1 MREILLTSSVLILAV
16 LLLRL
21 AFRDRISRRAQYA
34 LWGLVLLR
42 LLVPVSLPGV
52 DFSVLSAAEPVGQAV
67 AERLEQRM
75 VYAMPTEVYDYAD
88 PGQSGATEP
97 SPAAGNFGVTDDSM
111 DLVDRTWHSNLAPD
125 GTVQSE
131 YYSGGVIIEGDQS
144 THYFFMLPISELL
157 TILWLAGVAGMA
169 VWFLVTNL
177 RFWRTLRRTR
187 TPYAVEG
194 CRYPVYLVAEGLP
207 SPCLFGLIRPAI
219 YLTSAAVAS
228 PERLGHVLA
237 HETAHARHGD
247 PLWSLLRCVCLAV
260 YWFDPLV
267 WAAAAVS
274 KTDGELACDESAI
287 RALGEDQRI
296 PYGRT
301 LLSLIPVRKGP
312 GAPLL
317 SATTMTAGK
326 RQLKDRIT
334 RIARGNQTR
343 AAALFL
349 ALALVAGVCAVTFT
363 GAKAEPDPVP
373 LTGDELA
380 YFNEEFFNQD
390 GTYSIRN
397 QFLTSLYERPEDIDL
412 FELFY
417 CGTGLSGSMSDEEL
431 RLVYGDTLPDCAR
444 YKATTADMDGILEEY
459 MGLTVAET
467 SGVGLENFTYLPD
480 YDAYYWA
487 HGDTNYFHSVQVT
500 AGERVGNTIRLYY
513 PDTSARY
520 DSAWLCVTLEAQ
532 DDGSYWFVSNL
543 PSEKPAIP
551 TVYPEGDPV
560 LTIPLTDLTPYEP
573 EAVEVTRHTGDCAER
588 GGGYGV
594 DSEDGGQVSVYIYRS
609 TDGNLYA
616 AEIVDM
622 EVGQGGRVDV
632 WNVDCFFTFPEHNTL
647 SYNDAGGYAVSM
659 DTFSDLFG
667 HDGLVLH
674 YSGELD
680 EHTSVTFHDYYYFD
694 SNRDPVLLARVH
706 GTEPAILDLDGDGTN
721 ELLSDGDGT
730 SGGAQL
736 IFQRDGQLYEANLTD
751 LLQAAW
757 PEMTWWDYSS
767 IDTSRRCLTIV
778 GMVQDPEGGTPYH
791 FTRYLYFD
799 GENILVYQDNT
810 TYTDHVADNINVPEA
825 VLSAAKDA
833 VLSAL
838 DYWRTHTGAW
848 SYVDG
853 QLQQAGI
860 PAEWDDWRITELVLT
875 DTVPAYPELGMRVY
889 GLRYELHTTTPENVM
904 LAGGMY
910 MDEDGWVGGLNTLP
924 PVLVFHTMA
933 NSGPVLLQSSIPNDV
948 GRSSDSPM
956 FAGCMA
962 QVALENGLLTPS
974 EVRPVDLYY
983 LFYNNQTVFLNR
995 IGAFPVEEQNAALDA
1010 MAAYAATGDSEYDG
1024 SLLTDGLQ
1032 NLAWN
1037 SSGLTEEGQMAYQ
1050 RLQSAWTRAQA
1061 EAERQALLA
1070 GQAQGDGT
1078 VYTAGG
1084 LSLWVPAGWADMA
1097 VVTARDSVWSGASV
1111 PGFDVYER
1119 LAHDA
1124 DPYTGRVWDVRALTR
1139 TQFQSAFGDA
1149 EWSEILGASSY
1160 VIGSDDTYIYLL
1172 STPTDVQFLVEDPT
1186 SMAQYELLRDQSQA
1200 VLEDFLSRNGITPNP
1215 DCPDADGCY
1224 VGSASAD
1231 PSPAR
1236 PTEADIQAAIL
1247 NHRVN
1252 ATAHQYNFS
1261 TEAHRVLDAVQDGS
1275 VCTVYL
1281 LVWYSAYERTATGWQ
1296 SGTDGQFPAA
1306 VTFTWQDGGWE
1317 VTDYQEPASYAADLR
1332 TIFPEEL
1339 ADTVVNDD
1347 EAWAALQEE
1356 CRAKAEAYFAEHPVS
1371 AEPLQTGGTPTFTAG
1386 DENFSGQALTAAPDE
1401 MTYDERLAWVQAA
1414 ELDTNATFALISL
1427 GQYTENSGAIAWLG
1441 QWVGTPH
1448 MDQFVLTLR
1457 FADGTDAVLPLPSD
1471 SMMSIALPESM
1482 AFQDGQFLYT
1492 VTFPTTETAGGQL
1505 IHLAGTYHYTVDLA
1519 AKTVSLTVTEP

>member
-67 AERLEQRM
+67 AERLEQR
-75 VYAMPTEVYDYAD
+75 EVYLLPQETVPVTILPTDLPEAVIPSTSYQPED
-88 PGQSGATEP
+88 GWPVVVDSGAGAIVPDAGGETATRYAWAP
-97 SPAAGNFGVTDDSM
+97 TAA
-111 DLVDRTWHSNLAPD
+111 
-125 GTVQSE
+125 
-131 YYSGGVIIEGDQS
+131 
-144 THYFFMLPISELL
+144 ELL

-207 SPCLFGLIRPAI
+207 SPCLFGLLRPAI
-219 YLTSAAVAS
+219 YLTPAAVAS
-228 PERLGHVLA
+228 PDRLRHVLA
-237 HETAHARHGD
+237 HETAHARHLD

-274 KTDGELACDESAI
+274 KTDGELACDEAAI

-334 RIARGNQTR
+334 RIAQGSQTR

-349 ALALVAGVCAVTFT
+349 ALTLVAGVCAVTFT
-363 GAKAEPDPVP
+363 GAKAEEVRA

-380 YFNEEFFNQD
+380 YFNEEFFNND
-390 GTYSIRN
+390 TVDNVVGLNIHN

-412 FELFY
+412 QELFY
-417 CGTGLSGSMSDEEL
+417 CGTGLSGNMSDEEL
-431 RLVYGDTLPDCAR
+431 RQVGSFAPDGTQICPTDKLPV
-444 YKATTADMDGILEEY
+444 ADMNTVLLENT
-459 MGLTVAET
+459 GLTLDET
-467 SGVGLENFTYLPD
+467 KQIGLEFFQYLPE
-480 YDAYYWA
+480 YDAYYHS
-487 HGDTNYFHSVQVT
+487 HGDTNYFYGVNIIS
-500 AGERVGNTIRLYY
+500 GERVGNTIRLYY

-532 DDGSYWFVSNL
+532 DDGSYWFVSNQ
-543 PSEKPAIP
+543 PSEQPAIP

-622 EVGQGGRVDV
+622 EIGQGGRVDV

-853 QLQQAGI
+853 VEQQTGTQ
-860 PAEWDDWRITELVLT
+860 AEWDDWRITELVLT

-889 GLRYELHTTTPENVM
+889 GLGYELHTTTPENVM

-983 LFYNNQTVFLNR
+983 LFYNHQGVFLNL
-995 IGAFPVEEQNAALDA
+995 IGAFSVEEQNAAFDA
-1010 MAAYAATGDSEYDG
+1010 MATYAAGVDEPG
-1024 SLLTDGLQ
+1024 VNLLEESLQRLEESDY
-1032 NLAWN
+1032 
-1037 SSGLTEEGQMAYQ
+1037 GLTEEGEMAES
-1050 RLQSAWTRAQA
+1050 RLRNAWTRAQA
-1061 EAERQALLA
+1061 EAERQVLLA
-1070 GQAQGDGT
+1070 RQAQGDGT

-1149 EWSEILGASSY
+1149 DWSEILGASSY

-1186 SMAQYELLRDQSQA
+1186 SMAQYELLLDQSQA

-1224 VGSASAD
+1224 VGSGASGW
-1231 PSPAR
+1231 P
-1236 PTEADIQAAIL
+1236 EANETAKAAVQAAMDRIL
-1247 NHRVN
+1247 APGAFSLTLTPVLGGSGGGSYILPLDMA
-1252 ATAHQYNFS
+1252 ATISRIPENFLWYPA
-1261 TEAHRVLDAVQDGS
+1261 EAGTPPVGLASLTLTAEDGS
-1275 VCTVYL
+1275 
-1281 LVWYSAYERTATGWQ
+1281 
-1296 SGTDGQFPAA
+1296 
-1306 VTFTWQDGGWE
+1306 
-1317 VTDYQEPASYAADLR
+1317 
-1332 TIFPEEL
+1332 
-1339 ADTVVNDD
+1339 
-1347 EAWAALQEE
+1347 AALQCWEGSSLIRCTRSGMTQWLYAPPVMADAVFNGTVFAALRQPYDDVE
-1356 CRAKAEAYFAEHPVS
+1356 WLAQRGDIVIPDEGQSHLEIAQAWSDAATRPALELTPGSGYACTYVRTVADVSSWTDMPENSYPEQSEGHERFWFSYRRIFVPENAHSQNWQMAGNTVEYDGRYGEAPEGAY
-1371 AEPLQTGGTPTFTAG
+1371 
-1386 DENFSGQALTAAPDE
+1386 ENFQVGVLYLTDE
-1401 MTYDERLAWVQAA
+1401 GWRC
-1414 ELDTNATFALISL
+1414 
-1427 GQYTENSGAIAWLG
+1427 
-1441 QWVGTPH
+1441 
-1448 MDQFVLTLR
+1448 
-1457 FADGTDAVLPLPSD
+1457 DGT
-1471 SMMSIALPESM
+1471 
-1482 AFQDGQFLYT
+1482 
-1492 VTFPTTETAGGQL
+1492 
-1505 IHLAGTYHYTVDLA
+1505 GTG
-1519 AKTVSLTVTEP
+1519 P

>member
-177 RFWRTLRRTR
+177 RFWRKLRRTR

-219 YLTSAAVAS
+219 YLTPAAVAS

-274 KTDGELACDESAI
+274 RTDGELACDEAAI

-363 GAKAEPDPVP
+363 GAKSEEPRA

-397 QFLTSLYERPEDIDL
+397 QFLNSLYEQPEDIDL

-417 CGTGLSGSMSDEEL
+417 CGIPDSETYNDINTPSDEEL
-431 RLVYGDTLPDCAR
+431 RLVYGNTLPDCAR
-444 YKATTADMDGILEEY
+444 YKATTADMDSILEEY

-467 SGVGLENFTYLPD
+467 SGVGLENFTYLSD
-480 YDAYYWA
+480 YDVYYWA
-487 HGDTNYFHSVQVT
+487 HGDTNYWGDVFVS
-500 AGERVGNTIRLYY
+500 AGEREGDTIRLYY
-513 PDTSARY
+513 WDNFACY
-520 DSAWLCVTLEAQ
+520 DCDWLCLTLEAQ
-532 DDGSYWFVSNL
+532 DDGSYWFVSNQ
-543 PSEKPAIP
+543 PSEQPAIP

-622 EVGQGGRVDV
+622 EIGQGGRVDV

-647 SYNDAGGYAVSM
+647 SASDSNGYAVSV
-659 DTFSDLFG
+659 DFFKDLFG
-667 HDGLVLH
+667 HNGLVLH

-721 ELLSDGDGT
+721 ELLSDGDGI

-736 IFQRDGQLYEANLTD
+736 VFQRDGQLYEANLTD

-757 PEMTWWDYSS
+757 PEMAWWDYSS
-767 IDTSRRCLTIV
+767 IDTSRRCLIIV
-778 GMVQDPEGGTPYH
+778 GMVQYADGGTLYH

-810 TYTDHVADNINVPEA
+810 TYTDHVADDIDVPEA

-833 VLSAL
+833 VLSDL
-838 DYWRTHTGAW
+838 EYWRTHTGAMA
-848 SYVDG
+848 YVDG
-853 QLQQAGI
+853 QWQQTGTQ
-860 PAEWDDWRITELVLT
+860 AEWDDWRITELVLT

-974 EVRPVDLYY
+974 EVRPEDLYY
-983 LFYNNQTVFLNR
+983 MFYNGQDVFLNL
-995 IGAFPVEEQNAALDA
+995 IGAFPVDEQNAALDA
-1010 MAAYAATGDSEYDG
+1010 MAEYAVSVANTDDG
-1024 SLLTDGLQ
+1024 GLLADGLQ
-1032 NLAWN
+1032 RLEEYDYD
-1037 SSGLTEEGQMAYQ
+1037 LTEEGEMAEL
-1050 RLQSAWTRAQA
+1050 RLRNAWTRAQA
-1061 EAERQALLA
+1061 EAERQSLLA
-1070 GQAQGDGT
+1070 GQAPGKGT
-1078 VYTAGG
+1078 VYEASG

-1097 VVTARDSVWSGASV
+1097 VVTARDSVWFGASV

-1149 EWSEILGASSY
+1149 DWSEILGASSY
-1160 VIGSDDTYIYLL
+1160 VIGSDDAYIYLL
-1172 STPTDVQFLVEDPT
+1172 STPTDVQFLAEDPASVT
-1186 SMAQYELLRDQSQA
+1186 QYELLRNQSQA

-1296 SGTDGQFPAA
+1296 SGTNGQFPAA
-1306 VTFTWQDGGWE
+1306 VTFIWQNGGWE
-1317 VTDYQEPASYAADLR
+1317 VTDYQEPASYATDLR

-1371 AEPLQTGGTPTFTAG
+1371 ASLLQSSSAPSEEALHAAILHYQSSILPMDSDGCAEAHQVLQET
-1386 DENFSGQALTAAPDE
+1386 SGQDTHTFHLFVYCTSFLEEDGFPVQDWYSLFPASITFRYENGSWQPVGSWGFYGSDTFDRPDLFPDFPTE
-1401 MTYDERLAWVQAA
+1401 TLELYVKDGVQTDLFKELHA
-1414 ELDTNATFALISL
+1414 ELRAECLQSAEAEFA
-1427 GQYTENSGAIAWLG
+1427 
-1441 QWVGTPH
+1441 
-1448 MDQFVLTLR
+1448 
-1457 FADGTDAVLPLPSD
+1457 
-1471 SMMSIALPESM
+1471 
-1482 AFQDGQFLYT
+1482 
-1492 VTFPTTETAGGQL
+1492 
-1505 IHLAGTYHYTVDLA
+1505 
-1519 AKTVSLTVTEP
+1519 

>member
-207 SPCLFGLIRPAI
+207 SPCLFGLLRPAI
-219 YLTSAAVAS
+219 YLTPAAVAS
-228 PERLGHVLA
+228 PDRLRHVLA
-237 HETAHARHGD
+237 HETAHARHLD

-274 KTDGELACDESAI
+274 KTDGELACDEAAI

-334 RIARGNQTR
+334 RIAQGSQTR

-349 ALALVAGVCAVTFT
+349 ALTLVAGVCAVTFT
-363 GAKAEPDPVP
+363 GAKAEEVRA

-380 YFNEEFFNQD
+380 YFNEEFFNND
-390 GTYSIRN
+390 TVDNVVGLNIHN

-532 DDGSYWFVSNL
+532 DDGSYWFVSNQ
-543 PSEKPAIP
+543 PSEQPAIP

-622 EVGQGGRVDV
+622 EIGQGGRVDV

-1084 LSLWVPAGWADMA
+1084 LSLWVPA
-1097 VVTARDSVWSGASV
+1097 V
-1111 PGFDVYER
+1111 
-1119 LAHDA
+1119 
-1124 DPYTGRVWDVRALTR
+1124 
-1139 TQFQSAFGDA
+1139 
-1149 EWSEILGASSY
+1149 
-1160 VIGSDDTYIYLL
+1160 
-1172 STPTDVQFLVEDPT
+1172 
-1186 SMAQYELLRDQSQA
+1186 
-1200 VLEDFLSRNGITPNP
+1200 
-1215 DCPDADGCY
+1215 
-1224 VGSASAD
+1224 
-1231 PSPAR
+1231 
-1236 PTEADIQAAIL
+1236 
-1247 NHRVN
+1247 
-1252 ATAHQYNFS
+1252 
-1261 TEAHRVLDAVQDGS
+1261 
-1275 VCTVYL
+1275 
-1281 LVWYSAYERTATGWQ
+1281 
-1296 SGTDGQFPAA
+1296 
-1306 VTFTWQDGGWE
+1306 
-1317 VTDYQEPASYAADLR
+1317 
-1332 TIFPEEL
+1332 
-1339 ADTVVNDD
+1339 
-1347 EAWAALQEE
+1347 
-1356 CRAKAEAYFAEHPVS
+1356 
-1371 AEPLQTGGTPTFTAG
+1371 
-1386 DENFSGQALTAAPDE
+1386 
-1401 MTYDERLAWVQAA
+1401 
-1414 ELDTNATFALISL
+1414 
-1427 GQYTENSGAIAWLG
+1427 
-1441 QWVGTPH
+1441 
-1448 MDQFVLTLR
+1448 
-1457 FADGTDAVLPLPSD
+1457 
-1471 SMMSIALPESM
+1471 
-1482 AFQDGQFLYT
+1482 
-1492 VTFPTTETAGGQL
+1492 
-1505 IHLAGTYHYTVDLA
+1505 
-1519 AKTVSLTVTEP
+1519 

>member
-67 AERLEQRM
+67 AERLEQR
-75 VYAMPTEVYDYAD
+75 EVYLLPQETVPVTILPTDLPEAVIPSTSYQPED
-88 PGQSGATEP
+88 GWPVVVDSGAGAIVPDAGGETATRYAWAP
-97 SPAAGNFGVTDDSM
+97 TAA
-111 DLVDRTWHSNLAPD
+111 
-125 GTVQSE
+125 
-131 YYSGGVIIEGDQS
+131 
-144 THYFFMLPISELL
+144 ELL

-169 VWFLVTNL
+169 VWFLATNL

-187 TPYAVEG
+187 TPYAAEG

-219 YLTSAAVAS
+219 YLTPAAVAS

-274 KTDGELACDESAI
+274 KTDGELACDEAAI

-363 GAKAEPDPVP
+363 GAKAEERRP

-397 QFLTSLYERPEDIDL
+397 QFLNSLYEQPEDIDL

-417 CGTGLSGSMSDEEL
+417 CGTGIDEPMTDAELHQVGSFDTEGGLICPVDKMSVEAIDQVL
-431 RLVYGDTLPDCAR
+431 
-444 YKATTADMDGILEEY
+444 LENT
-459 MGLTVAET
+459 GLTLDET
-467 SGVGLENFTYLPD
+467 EGIGLEYFQYLPE
-480 YDAYYWA
+480 YDAYYHS
-487 HGDTNYFHSVQVT
+487 HGDTNYFINVQIA
-500 AGERVGNTIRLYY
+500 AGEREGDTIRLYY
-513 PDTSARY
+513 DRART
-520 DSAWLCVTLEAQ
+520 DSGWACVTLEAQ
-532 DDGSYWFVSNL
+532 DDGSYWFVSNQ
-543 PSEKPAIP
+543 PSERPAIP

-573 EAVEVTRHTGDCAER
+573 QAVEVTRHQDDCAER
-588 GGGYGV
+588 GTGYIMHT
-594 DSEDGGQVSVYIYRS
+594 EDGDELSVRTYLS

-616 AEIVDM
+616 AVIYDEAAGNGRMAVWD
-622 EVGQGGRVDV
+622 VG
-632 WNVDCFFTFPEHNTL
+632 CFFTFPEHNTL
-647 SYNDAGGYAVSM
+647 SYSDAGGYAVSM
-659 DTFSDLFG
+659 DAFSDLFG

-680 EHTSVTFHDYYYFD
+680 ERTSVTFHDYYYFD
-694 SNRDPVLLARVH
+694 SNRNPVLLARVH

-721 ELLSDGDGT
+721 ELLSDGDGI

-736 IFQRDGQLYEANLTD
+736 VFQRDGQLYEANLTD

-757 PEMTWWDYSS
+757 PEMAWWDYSS
-767 IDTSRRCLTIV
+767 IDTSRRCLIIV
-778 GMVQDPEGGTPYH
+778 GMVQDPDGGTLYH

-810 TYTDHVADNINVPEA
+810 TYTDHVADNIDVPEA

-838 DYWRTHTGAW
+838 DYWRSHTGAW

-948 GRSSDSPM
+948 GRSSDNPM
-956 FAGCMA
+956 FAGLMA

-1139 TQFQSAFGDA
+1139 AQFQSAFGDA
-1149 EWSEILGASSY
+1149 DWSEILGASSY

-1224 VGSASAD
+1224 VGSASAE
-1231 PSPAR
+1231 SSAAR

-1247 NHRVN
+1247 NYQSSVLPMESDYC
-1252 ATAHQYNFS
+1252 A
-1261 TEAHRVLDAVQDGS
+1261 EAHRVLQETSGPNTHTFHMYVYCTSFLEENGFPVQDWSSLFPASITFRYENGS
-1275 VCTVYL
+1275 WHPTEY
-1281 LVWYSAYERTATGWQ
+1281 WGFY
-1296 SGTDGQFPAA
+1296 GTDSFDRPDLFPDFPAETMELY
-1306 VTFTWQDGGWE
+1306 VKDG
-1317 VTDYQEPASYAADLR
+1317 VQT
-1332 TIFPEEL
+1332 EL
-1339 ADTVVNDD
+1339 FK
-1347 EAWAALQEE
+1347 EL
-1356 CRAKAEAYFAEHPVS
+1356 Y
-1371 AEPLQTGGTPTFTAG
+1371 
-1386 DENFSGQALTAAPDE
+1386 
-1401 MTYDERLAWVQAA
+1401 A
-1414 ELDTNATFALISL
+1414 ELRAECL
-1427 GQYTENSGAIAWLG
+1427 
-1441 QWVGTPH
+1441 
-1448 MDQFVLTLR
+1448 
-1457 FADGTDAVLPLPSD
+1457 
-1471 SMMSIALPESM
+1471 
-1482 AFQDGQFLYT
+1482 
-1492 VTFPTTETAGGQL
+1492 
-1505 IHLAGTYHYTVDLA
+1505 
-1519 AKTVSLTVTEP
+1519 

>member
-207 SPCLFGLIRPAI
+207 SPCLFGLLRPAI
-219 YLTSAAVAS
+219 YLTPAAAS
-228 PERLGHVLA
+228 PDRLGHVLA

-267 WAAAAVS
+267 WVAAAVS
-274 KTDGELACDESAI
+274 RTDGELACDESAI
-287 RALGEDQRI
+287 RALGEAERI

-363 GAKAEPDPVP
+363 GAKSEEPRA

-380 YFNEEFFNQD
+380 YFNEEFFNND
-390 GTYSIRN
+390 TVDNVVGLNIHN

-532 DDGSYWFVSNL
+532 DDGSYWFVSNQ
-543 PSEKPAIP
+543 PSEQPAIP

-560 LTIPLTDLTPYEP
+560 LTIPLTDREPYEP

-622 EVGQGGRVDV
+622 EIGQGGRVDV

-647 SYNDAGGYAVSM
+647 SASDSNGYAVSV
-659 DTFSDLFG
+659 DFFKDLFG
-667 HDGLVLH
+667 HNGLVLH

-694 SNRDPVLLARVH
+694 SNRNPVLLARVH

-721 ELLSDGDGT
+721 ELLSDGDGI

-736 IFQRDGQLYEANLTD
+736 VFQRDGQLYEANLTD

-825 VLSAAKDA
+825 VLSATKDA

-1097 VVTARDSVWSGASV
+1097 VVTARDSVWSGESV
-1111 PGFDVYER
+1111 PGFVVYER
-1119 LAHDA
+1119 LAHEA
-1124 DPYTGRVWDVRALTR
+1124 DPNTGLVWNVRALTR
-1139 TQFQSAFGDA
+1139 TQFLSTYGNAD
-1149 EWSEILGASSY
+1149 WSEILGASSY
-1160 VIGSDDTYIYLL
+1160 VIGSDDAYIYLL

-1224 VGSASAD
+1224 VGSGASGW
-1231 PSPAR
+1231 P
-1236 PTEADIQAAIL
+1236 EANETAKAAVQAAMDRIL
-1247 NHRVN
+1247 APGAFSLTLTPVLGGSGGGSYILPLDMA
-1252 ATAHQYNFS
+1252 ATISRIPENFLWYPA
-1261 TEAHRVLDAVQDGS
+1261 EAGTPPVGLASLTLTAEDGS
-1275 VCTVYL
+1275 
-1281 LVWYSAYERTATGWQ
+1281 
-1296 SGTDGQFPAA
+1296 
-1306 VTFTWQDGGWE
+1306 
-1317 VTDYQEPASYAADLR
+1317 
-1332 TIFPEEL
+1332 
-1339 ADTVVNDD
+1339 
-1347 EAWAALQEE
+1347 AALQCWEGSSLIRCTRSGMTQWLYAPPVMADAVFNGTVFAALRQPYDDVE
-1356 CRAKAEAYFAEHPVS
+1356 WLAQRGDIVIPDEGQSHLEIAQAWSDAATRPALELTPGSGYACTYVRTVADVSSWTDMPENSYPEQSEGHERFWFSYRRIFVPENAHSQNWQMAGNTVEYDGRYGEAPEGAY
-1371 AEPLQTGGTPTFTAG
+1371 
-1386 DENFSGQALTAAPDE
+1386 ENFQVGVLYLTDE
-1401 MTYDERLAWVQAA
+1401 GWRC
-1414 ELDTNATFALISL
+1414 
-1427 GQYTENSGAIAWLG
+1427 
-1441 QWVGTPH
+1441 
-1448 MDQFVLTLR
+1448 
-1457 FADGTDAVLPLPSD
+1457 DGT
-1471 SMMSIALPESM
+1471 
-1482 AFQDGQFLYT
+1482 
-1492 VTFPTTETAGGQL
+1492 
-1505 IHLAGTYHYTVDLA
+1505 GTG
-1519 AKTVSLTVTEP
+1519 P

>member
-1 MREILLTSSVLILAV
+1 MSEILLTSSVLILAV

-21 AFRDRISRRAQYA
+21 AFRDRISRRVQYA

-67 AERLEQRM
+67 TERLEQR
-75 VYAMPTEVYDYAD
+75 EVYLLPQETVPVTVLPEDVTPATSYRPEDGWPAVD
-88 PGQSGATEP
+88 PGAGAIVPDEGGET
-97 SPAAGNFGVTDDSM
+97 ATRYA
-111 DLVDRTWHSNLAPD
+111 WAP
-125 GTVQSE
+125 TA
-131 YYSGGVIIEGDQS
+131 
-144 THYFFMLPISELL
+144 SELL
-157 TILWLAGVAGMA
+157 TILWLAGIAGMA

-177 RFWRTLRRTR
+177 RFWRKLRRTR

-219 YLTSAAVAS
+219 YLTPAAVAS
-228 PERLGHVLA
+228 PERLEHVLA
-237 HETAHARHGD
+237 HETAHARHWD

-267 WAAAAVS
+267 WIAAAVS

-301 LLSLIPVRKGP
+301 LLSLIPVRKGS

-334 RIARGNQTR
+334 RIAQGNQTR

-349 ALALVAGVCAVTFT
+349 ALALIAGVCAVTFT
-363 GAKAEPDPVP
+363 GAKAEERRP

-380 YFNEEFFNQD
+380 YFNEQFFNT
-390 GTYSIRN
+390 GEFNIRN

-417 CGTGLSGSMSDEEL
+417 CGIPDSETYNGITTSSDEEL

-444 YKATTADMDGILEEY
+444 YKASTADMDGILEEY

-487 HGDTNYFHSVQVT
+487 HGDTNYFLNVQIA
-500 AGERVGNTIRLYY
+500 AGEREGDAVRLYY
-513 PDTSARY
+513 PDSTGRY

-532 DDGSYWFVSNL
+532 DDGSYWFVSNQ
-543 PSEKPAIP
+543 PSEKPVIP
-551 TVYPEGDPV
+551 TVYPEAEPV

-573 EAVEVTRHTGDCAER
+573 ETVEVTRHMGDCAQR
-588 GGGYGV
+588 SIGYRM
-594 DSEDGGQVSVYIYRS
+594 DSEDGGQVSMQVYRS

-616 AEIVDM
+616 AVVYDSAVENGRMTVWD
-622 EVGQGGRVDV
+622 VGV
-632 WNVDCFFTFPEHNTL
+632 FFTFPEQN
-647 SYNDAGGYAVSM
+647 SIEDGENSI
-659 DTFSDLFG
+659 FCSSFRDLFG
-667 HDGLVLH
+667 HNGLVLQ
-674 YSGELD
+674 YSGKLD
-680 EHTSVTFHDYYYFD
+680 EHTSVAFHDYYYFD
-694 SNRDPVLLARVH
+694 TNGDPVLLARVH
-706 GTEPAILDLDGDGTN
+706 GLVPEILDLDGDGTN
-721 ELLSDGDGT
+721 ELLSDGG
-730 SGGAQL
+730 QL
-736 IFQRDGQLYEANLTD
+736 VFQRDGQLYEANLTD
-751 LLQAAW
+751 LLQEAW
-757 PEMTWWDYSS
+757 PEMTWWDNSTV
-767 IDTSRRCLTIV
+767 DTSRRCLTVRGFIQEDGDDV
-778 GMVQDPEGGTPYH
+778 PYG

-799 GENILVYQDNT
+799 GENILVYRDTT
-810 TYTDHVADNINVPEA
+810 TYTDHVADNIDVPEA

-833 VLSAL
+833 VLSDL
-838 DYWRTHTGAW
+838 DYWRSHTGAW

-853 QLQQAGI
+853 VEQQTGTQ
-860 PAEWDDWRITELVLT
+860 AEWDDWRITELVLT

-889 GLRYELHTTTPENVM
+889 GLGYELHTTTPENVM

-910 MDEDGWVGGLNTLP
+910 MEEGGWVGGLNTLP
-924 PVLVFHTMA
+924 PVLVFQA
-933 NSGPVLLQSSIPNDV
+933 QQNGDPVLLQSSIPNDV
-948 GRSSDSPM
+948 GRSSDNPM

-962 QVALENGLLTPS
+962 QVALENGLLTPT

-983 LFYNNQTVFLNR
+983 LFYNNQGVFLNL
-995 IGAFPVEEQNAALDA
+995 IGAFSVEEQSTAFDA
-1010 MAAYAATGDSEYDG
+1010 MATYAAGIASSDNLLVEGLNRLTEYDY
-1024 SLLTDGLQ
+1024 D
-1032 NLAWN
+1032 
-1037 SSGLTEEGQMAYQ
+1037 LTEEGEMAEL
-1050 RLQSAWTRAQA
+1050 RLRNAWTRALA

-1070 GQAQGDGT
+1070 AQAQGEGT
-1078 VYTAGG
+1078 VYTTSG

-1097 VVTARDSVWSGASV
+1097 VVTARNSVWSGGSV

-1119 LAHDA
+1119 LAHEA
-1124 DPYTGRVWDVRALTR
+1124 DPNTGLVWNVRALTR
-1139 TQFQSAFGDA
+1139 AQFQSAFGDA
-1149 EWSEILGASSY
+1149 DWSEILGASSY

-1186 SMAQYELLRDQSQA
+1186 SMAQYALLRDQSQA
-1200 VLEDFLSRNGITPNP
+1200 VLEDFLSRNSITPNP

-1224 VGSASAD
+1224 VGSASRES
-1231 PSPAR
+1231 SPAR
-1236 PTEADIQAAIL
+1236 PTEVDIQAAIL

-1252 ATAHQYNFS
+1252 ATALLTDYA
-1261 TEAHRVLDAVQDGS
+1261 TEAHRVLDVVQDGGT
-1275 VCTVYL
+1275 CTVYL
-1281 LVWYSAYERTATGWQ
+1281 MVWYSAYERTATGWQ

-1306 VTFTWQDGGWE
+1306 VTFTWQNGGWE
-1317 VTDYQEPASYAADLR
+1317 VTDYREPASYAADLR

-1339 ADTVVNDD
+1339 ADMVVNDD
-1347 EAWAALQEE
+1347 GAWAALQDE
-1356 CRAKAEAYFAEHPVS
+1356 CRAKAEAYFAENPAT
-1371 AEPLQTGGTPTFTAG
+1371 AEPLQTGGTSAFSAA
-1386 DENFSGQALTAAPDE
+1386 DVNFSGQALTAAPDE

-1414 ELDTNATFALISL
+1414 ELDTNAAFALISL
-1427 GQYTENSGAIAWLG
+1427 GQYVESGGNLAWLG

-1448 MDQFVLTLR
+1448 MNQFDLTLR
-1457 FADGTDAVLPLPSD
+1457 FADGTDAYLPLPSD
-1471 SMMSIALPESM
+1471 SMMSIAPPESM
-1482 AFQDGQFLYT
+1482 AFQNGQFLYT
-1492 VTFPTTETAGGQL
+1492 VTFPTTETTGGQL

-1519 AKTVSLTVTEP
+1519 AKTVSLTVTEN

>member
-67 AERLEQRM
+67 AERLEQR
-75 VYAMPTEVYDYAD
+75 EVYLLPQETVPVTILPTDLPEAVIPSTSYQPED
-88 PGQSGATEP
+88 GWPVVVDSGAGAIVPDAGGETATRYAWAP
-97 SPAAGNFGVTDDSM
+97 TAA
-111 DLVDRTWHSNLAPD
+111 
-125 GTVQSE
+125 
-131 YYSGGVIIEGDQS
+131 
-144 THYFFMLPISELL
+144 ELL

-177 RFWRTLRRTR
+177 RFWRKLRRTR
-187 TPYAVEG
+187 TPYAAEG

-219 YLTSAAVAS
+219 YLTPAAVAS

-274 KTDGELACDESAI
+274 KTDGELACDEAAI

-334 RIARGNQTR
+334 RIAQGSQTR

-349 ALALVAGVCAVTFT
+349 ALTLVAGVCAVTFT
-363 GAKAEPDPVP
+363 GAKAEEVRA

-380 YFNEEFFNQD
+380 YFNEEFFNND
-390 GTYSIRN
+390 TVDNVVGLNIHN

-412 FELFY
+412 QELFY
-417 CGTGLSGSMSDEEL
+417 CGTGLSGNMSDEEL
-431 RLVYGDTLPDCAR
+431 RQVGSFAPDGTQICPTDKLPV
-444 YKATTADMDGILEEY
+444 ADMNTVLLENT
-459 MGLTVAET
+459 GLTLDET
-467 SGVGLENFTYLPD
+467 KQIGLEFFQYLPE
-480 YDAYYWA
+480 YDAYYHS
-487 HGDTNYFHSVQVT
+487 HGDTNYFYGVNIIS
-500 AGERVGNTIRLYY
+500 GERVGNTIRLYY

-532 DDGSYWFVSNL
+532 DDGSYWFVSNQ
-543 PSEKPAIP
+543 PSEQPAIP

-622 EVGQGGRVDV
+622 EIGQGGRVDV

-983 LFYNNQTVFLNR
+983 MFYNGQDVFLNL
-995 IGAFPVEEQNAALDA
+995 IGAFPVDEQNAALDA
-1010 MAAYAATGDSEYDG
+1010 MAEYAVSVANTDDGGLLADGLQRLEEYDG
-1024 SLLTDGLQ
+1024 LYE
-1032 NLAWN
+1032 
-1037 SSGLTEEGQMAYQ
+1037 LTEDGEAAHQ

-1070 GQAQGDGT
+1070 GQAQGDGM

-1139 TQFQSAFGDA
+1139 AQFRSAFGDA

-1160 VIGSDDTYIYLL
+1160 VIGSDDAYIYLL
-1172 STPTDVQFLVEDPT
+1172 STPTDVQFLVDNPT

-1306 VTFTWQDGGWE
+1306 VTFTWQNGGWE

-1356 CRAKAEAYFAEHPVS
+1356 CRAEAEAYFAEHPASASLLQSSSAPSEEALHAAILHYQSSILPMDSDGCAEAHQVLQETSGQDTHTFHLFVYCTSFLEEGGFPVQDWYSLFPATITFRYENGSWQPAGSWGFYGSDTFDRPDLFPDFPTETLELYVKDGVQTDLFKELHAELRAECLQS
-1371 AEPLQTGGTPTFTAG
+1371 AE
-1386 DENFSGQALTAAPDE
+1386 
-1401 MTYDERLAWVQAA
+1401 A
-1414 ELDTNATFALISL
+1414 EFA
-1427 GQYTENSGAIAWLG
+1427 
-1441 QWVGTPH
+1441 
-1448 MDQFVLTLR
+1448 
-1457 FADGTDAVLPLPSD
+1457 
-1471 SMMSIALPESM
+1471 
-1482 AFQDGQFLYT
+1482 
-1492 VTFPTTETAGGQL
+1492 
-1505 IHLAGTYHYTVDLA
+1505 
-1519 AKTVSLTVTEP
+1519 

>member
-42 LLVPVSLPGV
+42 LLVPVSLPGA

-67 AERLEQRM
+67 AERLEQR
-75 VYAMPTEVYDYAD
+75 EVYLLPQETVPVTILPTDLPEAVIPSTSYQPED
-88 PGQSGATEP
+88 GWPVVVDSGAGAIVPDAGGETATRYAWAP
-97 SPAAGNFGVTDDSM
+97 TAA
-111 DLVDRTWHSNLAPD
+111 
-125 GTVQSE
+125 
-131 YYSGGVIIEGDQS
+131 
-144 THYFFMLPISELL
+144 ELL

-187 TPYAVEG
+187 TPYAAEG

-219 YLTSAAVAS
+219 YLTPAAVAS

-237 HETAHARHGD
+237 HETAHARHWD
-247 PLWSLLRCVCLAV
+247 PLWSLLRSVCLTV

-274 KTDGELACDESAI
+274 KTDGELACDEAAI

-317 SATTMTAGK
+317 SATTMTTGK
-326 RQLKDRIT
+326 RQLTERIT
-334 RIARGNQTR
+334 RIAKGSQTR

-363 GAKAEPDPVP
+363 GAKAESDPVP

-380 YFNEEFFNQD
+380 YFNEEFFNND
-390 GTYSIRN
+390 TVDNVVGLNIHN

-417 CGTGLSGSMSDEEL
+417 CGTGLPNSMSDEEL
-431 RLVYGDTLPDCAR
+431 QQVGSFAPDGAQICPTDKLPV
-444 YKATTADMDGILEEY
+444 ADMDAVLLENT
-459 MGLTVAET
+459 GLTLDET
-467 SGVGLENFTYLPD
+467 EQTGLEFFQYLPE
-480 YDAYYWA
+480 YDAYYHS
-487 HGDTNYFHSVQVT
+487 HGDTNYFYGVNITS
-500 AGERVGNTIRLYY
+500 GERVGNTIRLYY

-532 DDGSYWFVSNL
+532 DDGSYWFVSNQ
-543 PSEKPAIP
+543 PSEQPAIP

-560 LTIPLTDLTPYEP
+560 LTIPLTDLAPYEP
-573 EAVEVTRHTGDCAER
+573 EAAAVTRHTGDCAER
-588 GGGYGV
+588 GSGYRV

-622 EVGQGGRVDV
+622 EIGQGGRVDV

-647 SYNDAGGYAVSM
+647 SASDSNGYAVSV
-659 DTFSDLFG
+659 DFFKDLFG
-667 HDGLVLH
+667 HNGLVLH

-694 SNRDPVLLARVH
+694 SSGNPVLLARVH
-706 GTEPAILDLDGDGTN
+706 GLVPEILDLDGDGTN
-721 ELLSDGDGT
+721 ELLSDDGGL
-730 SGGAQL
+730 GGAQL
-736 IFQRDGQLYEANLTD
+736 VFQRDGQLYEANLTD
-751 LLQAAW
+751 LLQEAW
-757 PEMTWWDYSS
+757 PEMAWWDNSTV
-767 IDTSRRCLTIV
+767 DTSRRCLTIV

-810 TYTDHVADNINVPEA
+810 TYTDHVADNIDVPEA

-833 VLSAL
+833 VLSDL
-838 DYWRTHTGAW
+838 EYWRTHTGAW

-853 QLQQAGI
+853 QLQQAGV

-948 GRSSDSPM
+948 GRSSDNPM
-956 FAGCMA
+956 FAGLMA

-983 LFYNNQTVFLNR
+983 LFYNNQGVFLNL
-995 IGAFPVEEQNAALDA
+995 IGAFSVEEQNTAFDA
-1010 MAAYAATGDSEYDG
+1010 MATYAAGVDEPGVNLLEESLQRLEEYDY
-1024 SLLTDGLQ
+1024 
-1032 NLAWN
+1032 
-1037 SSGLTEEGQMAYQ
+1037 GLTEEGEMAES
-1050 RLQSAWTRAQA
+1050 RLQNAWTRAQA

-1070 GQAQGDGT
+1070 GQAQGDGA
-1078 VYTAGG
+1078 VYEAGG

-1097 VVTARDSVWSGASV
+1097 VVTARDSVWSGESV

-1139 TQFQSAFGDA
+1139 AQFRSAFGDA

-1160 VIGSDDTYIYLL
+1160 VIGSDDAYIYLL
-1172 STPTDVQFLVEDPT
+1172 STPTDVQFLVDNPT

-1306 VTFTWQDGGWE
+1306 VTFTWQNGGWE

-1356 CRAKAEAYFAEHPVS
+1356 CRAEAEAYFAEHPASASLLQSSSAPSEEALHAAILHYQSSILPMDSDGCAEAHQVLQETSGQDTHTFHLFVYCTSFLEEGGFPVQDWYSLFPATITFRYENGSWQPAGSWGFYGSDTFDRPDLFPDFPTETLELYVKDGVQTDLFKELHAELRAECLQS
-1371 AEPLQTGGTPTFTAG
+1371 AE
-1386 DENFSGQALTAAPDE
+1386 
-1401 MTYDERLAWVQAA
+1401 A
-1414 ELDTNATFALISL
+1414 EFA
-1427 GQYTENSGAIAWLG
+1427 
-1441 QWVGTPH
+1441 
-1448 MDQFVLTLR
+1448 
-1457 FADGTDAVLPLPSD
+1457 
-1471 SMMSIALPESM
+1471 
-1482 AFQDGQFLYT
+1482 
-1492 VTFPTTETAGGQL
+1492 
-1505 IHLAGTYHYTVDLA
+1505 
-1519 AKTVSLTVTEP
+1519 

>member
-67 AERLEQRM
+67 AERLEQR
-75 VYAMPTEVYDYAD
+75 EVYLLPQETVPVTILPTDLPEAVIPSTSYQPED
-88 PGQSGATEP
+88 GWPVVVDSGAGAIVPDAGGETATRYAWAP
-97 SPAAGNFGVTDDSM
+97 TAA
-111 DLVDRTWHSNLAPD
+111 
-125 GTVQSE
+125 
-131 YYSGGVIIEGDQS
+131 
-144 THYFFMLPISELL
+144 ELL

-177 RFWRTLRRTR
+177 RFWRKLRRTR

-207 SPCLFGLIRPAI
+207 SPCLFGFVRPAI
-219 YLTSAAVAS
+219 YLTPAAVAS

-237 HETAHARHGD
+237 HETAHVRHLD

-267 WAAAAVS
+267 WVAAAVS
-274 KTDGELACDESAI
+274 KTDGELACDEAAI

-363 GAKAEPDPVP
+363 GAKAEEVRA

-397 QFLTSLYERPEDIDL
+397 QFLNSLYEQPEDIDL

-417 CGTGLSGSMSDEEL
+417 CGIPDSETYNDINTPSDEEL

-467 SGVGLENFTYLPD
+467 GGVGLENFTYLPD

-622 EVGQGGRVDV
+622 EIGQGGRVDV

-647 SYNDAGGYAVSM
+647 SASDSNGYAVSV
-659 DTFSDLFG
+659 DFFKDLFG
-667 HDGLVLH
+667 HNGLVLH

-694 SNRDPVLLARVH
+694 SNRNPVLLARVH
-706 GTEPAILDLDGDGTN
+706 GTEPAILDLDGDGAN
-721 ELLSDGDGT
+721 ELLSDDDGI

-736 IFQRDGQLYEANLTD
+736 VFQRDGQLYEANLTD

-757 PEMTWWDYSS
+757 PEMAWWDYSS

-778 GMVQDPEGGTPYH
+778 GMVQYADGWTLYH

-810 TYTDHVADNINVPEA
+810 TYTDHVADNIDVPEA

-833 VLSAL
+833 VLSDL
-838 DYWRTHTGAW
+838 EYWRTHTGAMA
-848 SYVDG
+848 YVDS
-853 QLQQAGI
+853 QWQQTGTQ
-860 PAEWDDWRITELVLT
+860 AEWDDWRITELVLT
-875 DTVPAYPELGMRVY
+875 DTVPAYPELGLRVY

-924 PVLVFHTMA
+924 PVLVFHTIA

-948 GRSSDSPM
+948 GRSSDNPM
-956 FAGCMA
+956 FAGLMA

-974 EVRPVDLYY
+974 EVRAEDLYY
-983 LFYNNQTVFLNR
+983 MFYNGQDVFLNL
-995 IGAFPVEEQNAALDA
+995 IGAFPVDEQNAALDA
-1010 MAAYAATGDSEYDG
+1010 MAEYAVSVANTDDGGLLADGLQRLEEYDG
-1024 SLLTDGLQ
+1024 LYE
-1032 NLAWN
+1032 
-1037 SSGLTEEGQMAYQ
+1037 LTEDGEAAHQ

-1070 GQAQGDGT
+1070 GQAQGDSM

-1097 VVTARDSVWSGASV
+1097 VVTARDSVWSGESV

-1119 LAHDA
+1119 LAHEA
-1124 DPYTGRVWDVRALTR
+1124 DPNTGLVWNVRALTR

-1149 EWSEILGASSY
+1149 DWSEILGASSY

-1186 SMAQYELLRDQSQA
+1186 SMAQYALLRDQSQL

-1224 VGSASAD
+1224 VGSGASGW
-1231 PSPAR
+1231 P
-1236 PTEADIQAAIL
+1236 EANETAKAAVQAAMDRIL
-1247 NHRVN
+1247 APGAFSLTLTPVLGGSGGGSYILPLDMA
-1252 ATAHQYNFS
+1252 ATISRIPENFLWYPA
-1261 TEAHRVLDAVQDGS
+1261 EAGTPPVGLASLTLTAEDGS
-1275 VCTVYL
+1275 
-1281 LVWYSAYERTATGWQ
+1281 
-1296 SGTDGQFPAA
+1296 
-1306 VTFTWQDGGWE
+1306 
-1317 VTDYQEPASYAADLR
+1317 
-1332 TIFPEEL
+1332 
-1339 ADTVVNDD
+1339 
-1347 EAWAALQEE
+1347 AALQCWEGSSLIRCTRSGMTQWLYAPPVMADAVFNGTVFAALRQPYDDVE
-1356 CRAKAEAYFAEHPVS
+1356 WLAQRGDIVIPDEGQSHLEIAQAWSDAATRPALELTPGSGYACTYVRTVADVSSWTDMPENSYPEQSEGHERFWFSYRRIFVPENAHSQNWQMAGNTVEYDGRYGEAPEGAY
-1371 AEPLQTGGTPTFTAG
+1371 
-1386 DENFSGQALTAAPDE
+1386 ENFQVGVLYLTDE
-1401 MTYDERLAWVQAA
+1401 GWRC
-1414 ELDTNATFALISL
+1414 
-1427 GQYTENSGAIAWLG
+1427 
-1441 QWVGTPH
+1441 
-1448 MDQFVLTLR
+1448 
-1457 FADGTDAVLPLPSD
+1457 DGT
-1471 SMMSIALPESM
+1471 
-1482 AFQDGQFLYT
+1482 
-1492 VTFPTTETAGGQL
+1492 
-1505 IHLAGTYHYTVDLA
+1505 GTG
-1519 AKTVSLTVTEP
+1519 P

>member
-67 AERLEQRM
+67 AERLEQR
-75 VYAMPTEVYDYAD
+75 EVYLLPQETVPVTILPTDLPEAVIPSTSYQPED
-88 PGQSGATEP
+88 GWPVVVDSGAGAIVPDAGGETATRYAWAP
-97 SPAAGNFGVTDDSM
+97 TAA
-111 DLVDRTWHSNLAPD
+111 
-125 GTVQSE
+125 
-131 YYSGGVIIEGDQS
+131 
-144 THYFFMLPISELL
+144 ELL

-169 VWFLVTNL
+169 VWFLATNL

-187 TPYAVEG
+187 TPYAAEG

-219 YLTSAAVAS
+219 YLTPAAVAS

-274 KTDGELACDESAI
+274 KTDGELACDEAAI

-380 YFNEEFFNQD
+380 YFNEEFFNND
-390 GTYSIRN
+390 TVDNVVGLNIHN

-417 CGTGLSGSMSDEEL
+417 CGIPDSETYNDINTPSDEEL
-431 RLVYGDTLPDCAR
+431 RLVYGNTLPDCAR
-444 YKATTADMDGILEEY
+444 YKATTADMDSILEEY

-467 SGVGLENFTYLPD
+467 SGVGLENFTYLSD

-487 HGDTNYFHSVQVT
+487 HGDTNYWGDVFVS
-500 AGERVGNTIRLYY
+500 AGEREGDTIRLYY
-513 PDTSARY
+513 WDNFACY
-520 DSAWLCVTLEAQ
+520 DCDWLCLTLEAQ
-532 DDGSYWFVSNL
+532 DDGSYWFVSNQ
-543 PSEKPAIP
+543 PSEQPAIP

-622 EVGQGGRVDV
+622 EIGQGGRVDV

-647 SYNDAGGYAVSM
+647 SASDSNGYAVSV
-659 DTFSDLFG
+659 DFFKDLFG
-667 HDGLVLH
+667 HNGLVLH

-721 ELLSDGDGT
+721 ELLSDGDGI

-736 IFQRDGQLYEANLTD
+736 VFQRDGQLYEANLTD
-751 LLQAAW
+751 LLQEAW
-757 PEMTWWDYSS
+757 PEMAWWDNSTV
-767 IDTSRRCLTIV
+767 DTSRRCLTIV

-810 TYTDHVADNINVPEA
+810 TYTDHVADNIDVPEA

-833 VLSAL
+833 VLSDL
-838 DYWRTHTGAW
+838 EYWRTHTGAW

-853 QLQQAGI
+853 QLQQAGV

-956 FAGCMA
+956 FAGLMA

-974 EVRPVDLYY
+974 EVRAEDLYY
-983 LFYNNQTVFLNR
+983 MFYNGQDVFLNL
-995 IGAFPVEEQNAALDA
+995 IGAFPVDEQNAALDA
-1010 MAAYAATGDSEYDG
+1010 MAEYAVSVANTDDGGLLADGLQRLEEYDG
-1024 SLLTDGLQ
+1024 LYE
-1032 NLAWN
+1032 
-1037 SSGLTEEGQMAYQ
+1037 LTEDGEAAHQ

-1078 VYTAGG
+1078 VYTADG

-1097 VVTARDSVWSGASV
+1097 VVTARDSVWFGASV

-1139 TQFQSAFGDA
+1139 AQFLSTYGDTD
-1149 EWSEILGASSY
+1149 WSEILGASSY

-1172 STPTDVQFLVEDPT
+1172 STPTDVQFLVDNPT

-1281 LVWYSAYERTATGWQ
+1281 LVWYSAYERTSTGWQ
-1296 SGTDGQFPAA
+1296 SGTNGQFPAA
-1306 VTFTWQDGGWE
+1306 VTFTWQNGGWE

-1371 AEPLQTGGTPTFTAG
+1371 ASLLQSSSAPSEEALHAAILHYQSSILPMDSDGCAEAHQVLQET
-1386 DENFSGQALTAAPDE
+1386 SGQDTHTFHLFVYCTSFLEEDGFPVQDWYSLFPASITFRYENGSWQPVGSWGFYGSDTFDRPDLFPDFPTE
-1401 MTYDERLAWVQAA
+1401 TLELYVKDGVQTDLFKELHA
-1414 ELDTNATFALISL
+1414 ELRAECLQSAEAEFA
-1427 GQYTENSGAIAWLG
+1427 
-1441 QWVGTPH
+1441 
-1448 MDQFVLTLR
+1448 
-1457 FADGTDAVLPLPSD
+1457 
-1471 SMMSIALPESM
+1471 
-1482 AFQDGQFLYT
+1482 
-1492 VTFPTTETAGGQL
+1492 
-1505 IHLAGTYHYTVDLA
+1505 
-1519 AKTVSLTVTEP
+1519 

>member
-207 SPCLFGLIRPAI
+207 SPCLFGLLRPAI
-219 YLTSAAVAS
+219 YLTPAAAS
-228 PERLGHVLA
+228 PDRLRHVLA
-237 HETAHARHGD
+237 HETAHARHLD

-274 KTDGELACDESAI
+274 KTDGELACDEAAI
-287 RALGEDQRI
+287 RALGEAQRI

-363 GAKAEPDPVP
+363 GAKAESDPVP

-397 QFLTSLYERPEDIDL
+397 QFLNSLYEQPEDIDL

-417 CGTGLSGSMSDEEL
+417 CGIPDSETYNGITTSSDEEL

-532 DDGSYWFVSNL
+532 DDGSYWFVSNQ
-543 PSEKPAIP
+543 PSEQPAIP

-560 LTIPLTDLTPYEP
+560 LTIPLTDLAPYEP
-573 EAVEVTRHTGDCAER
+573 EAAAVTRHTGDCAER
-588 GGGYGV
+588 GSGYRV

-622 EVGQGGRVDV
+622 EIGQGGRVDV

-647 SYNDAGGYAVSM
+647 SASDSNGYAVSV
-659 DTFSDLFG
+659 DFFKDLFG
-667 HDGLVLH
+667 HNGLVLH

-694 SNRDPVLLARVH
+694 SNRNPVLLARVH

-721 ELLSDGDGT
+721 ELLSDGDGI

-833 VLSAL
+833 VLSDL
-838 DYWRTHTGAW
+838 EYWRTHTGAW

-956 FAGCMA
+956 FAGLMA

-974 EVRPVDLYY
+974 EVRAEDLYY
-983 LFYNNQTVFLNR
+983 MFYNGQDVFLNL
-995 IGAFPVEEQNAALDA
+995 IGAFPVDEQNAALDA
-1010 MAAYAATGDSEYDG
+1010 MAEYAVSVANTDDG
-1024 SLLTDGLQ
+1024 GLLADGLQ
-1032 NLAWN
+1032 RLEEYA
-1037 SSGLTEEGQMAYQ
+1037 GLYELTEDGEAAHQ
-1050 RLQSAWTRAQA
+1050 RLQNAWIRVQA

-1070 GQAQGDGT
+1070 GQAQGDGA
-1078 VYTAGG
+1078 VYEAGG

-1139 TQFQSAFGDA
+1139 AQFRSAFGDA

-1160 VIGSDDTYIYLL
+1160 VIGSDDAYIYLL
-1172 STPTDVQFLVEDPT
+1172 STPTDVQFLVDNPT

-1356 CRAKAEAYFAEHPVS
+1356 CRAKAEAYFAENPVS
-1371 AEPLQTGGTPTFTAG
+1371 ASLLQSSSAPSEEALHAAILHYQSSILPMDSDGCAEAHQVLQET
-1386 DENFSGQALTAAPDE
+1386 SGQDTHTFHLFVYCTSFLEEDGFPVQDWYSLFPASITFRYENGSWQPAGSWGFYGSDTFDRPDLFPDFPTE
-1401 MTYDERLAWVQAA
+1401 TLELYVKDGVQTDLFKELHA
-1414 ELDTNATFALISL
+1414 ELRAECLQSAEAEFA
-1427 GQYTENSGAIAWLG
+1427 
-1441 QWVGTPH
+1441 
-1448 MDQFVLTLR
+1448 
-1457 FADGTDAVLPLPSD
+1457 
-1471 SMMSIALPESM
+1471 
-1482 AFQDGQFLYT
+1482 
-1492 VTFPTTETAGGQL
+1492 
-1505 IHLAGTYHYTVDLA
+1505 
-1519 AKTVSLTVTEP
+1519 

>member
-16 LLLRL
+16 LLLRQV
-21 AFRDRISRRAQYA
+21 FRDRISRRVQYA
-34 LWGLVLLR
+34 LWALVLVR
-42 LLVPVSLPGV
+42 LLVPVSLPSA

-67 AERLEQRM
+67 TERLEHR
-75 VYAMPTEVYDYAD
+75 EVYLLPQETVPVTVLPEDVTPATSYQPEDGWQAVD
-88 PGQSGATEP
+88 PGAGAIVP
-97 SPAAGNFGVTDDSM
+97 DAGGETAT
-111 DLVDRTWHSNLAPD
+111 RYAWAP
-125 GTVQSE
+125 TV
-131 YYSGGVIIEGDQS
+131 
-144 THYFFMLPISELL
+144 SELL
-157 TILWLAGVAGMA
+157 TYLWITGIAVMA

-177 RFWRTLRRTR
+177 RFWRRLRRMR
-187 TPYAVEG
+187 TPYDVEG
-194 CRYPVYLVAEGLP
+194 CKYPVYLVEEGLP

-219 YLTSAAVAS
+219 YLTPAAAS
-228 PERLGHVLA
+228 PDRLGHVLA

-274 KTDGELACDESAI
+274 RTDGELACDESAI
-287 RALGEDQRI
+287 RALGEAERI

-301 LLSLIPVRKGP
+301 LLALIPVRKGP
-312 GAPLL
+312 SAPLL

-334 RIARGNQTR
+334 RIAQGSQPR

-349 ALALVAGVCAVTFT
+349 VLALAAGVCAVTFT
-363 GAKAEPDPVP
+363 GAKADEPPAGGEVRA

-380 YFNEEFFNQD
+380 YFNEEFFNND
-390 GTYSIRN
+390 TVDNVVGLNIRN
-397 QFLTSLYERPEDIDL
+397 QFLNSLYEQPEDIDL

-417 CGTGLSGSMSDEEL
+417 CGTGIDEPMTDAELHQVGSFDTEGGLICPVDKMSVEAIDQVL
-431 RLVYGDTLPDCAR
+431 
-444 YKATTADMDGILEEY
+444 LENT
-459 MGLTVAET
+459 GLTLDET
-467 SGVGLENFTYLPD
+467 EGIGLEYFQYLPE
-480 YDAYYWA
+480 YDAYYHS
-487 HGDTNYFHSVQVT
+487 HGDTNYFLNVQIA
-500 AGERVGNTIRLYY
+500 AGEREGSTIRLYY
-513 PDTSARY
+513 EDTFHG
-520 DSAWLCVTLEAQ
+520 DGWKCVTLEAQ
-532 DDGSYWFVSNL
+532 DDGSYWFVSNQL
-543 PSEKPAIP
+543 SEKPVIP
-551 TVYPEGDPV
+551 TVYPEGEPV

-573 EAVEVTRHTGDCAER
+573 ETMAVTRHQDDCAER
-588 GGGYGV
+588 GSGYITHT
-594 DSEDGGQVSVYIYRS
+594 EDGDELHVRTYLS

-616 AEIVDM
+616 AVIYDEAAGNGRMAVWD
-622 EVGQGGRVDV
+622 VG
-632 WNVDCFFTFPEHNTL
+632 CFFAFPEHNTL
-647 SYNDAGGYAVSM
+647 SYSDAGGYAVSM
-659 DTFSDLFG
+659 ASFSDLFG
-667 HDGLVLH
+667 HDGLVLQ
-674 YSGELD
+674 YSGRLD

-694 SNRDPVLLARVH
+694 SNGNPVLLARVH
-706 GTEPAILDLDGDGTN
+706 GTAAEILDLDGDGTN
-721 ELLSDGDGT
+721 ELLSDDGGL
-730 SGGAQL
+730 GGAQL
-736 IFQRDGQLYEANLTD
+736 VFQRDGQLYEANLTD
-751 LLQAAW
+751 LLQEAW
-757 PEMTWWDYSS
+757 PEMAWWDYSS
-767 IDTSRRCLTIV
+767 IDTSRRCLTV
-778 GMVQDPEGGTPYH
+778 TGAVQEADSEVSYS

-799 GENILVYQDNT
+799 GENVLVYQDNT
-810 TYTDHVADNINVPEA
+810 TYTDHVADGIDVPEA
-825 VLSAAKDA
+825 VLSAARDQ
-833 VLSAL
+833 VLADL
-838 DYWRTHTGAW
+838 EWWRTHTGAW

-853 QLQQAGI
+853 VEQQTGTQ
-860 PAEWDDWRITELVLT
+860 AEWDDWRITSLRLV
-875 DTVPAYPELGMRVY
+875 DSVPAYPELGLRVY
-889 GLRYELHTTTPENVM
+889 GLGYQLHTTTPENVV

-910 MDEDGWVGGLNTLP
+910 MEEDGWVGGLNTSSP
-924 PVLVFHTMA
+924 YLVFQVRLS
-933 NSGPVLLQSSIPNDV
+933 SGPALVESDIPFDV
-948 GRSSDSPM
+948 SPEAPM
-956 FAGCMA
+956 FAGCLA

-983 LFYNNQTVFLNR
+983 LFYNNQTVFLNL

-1010 MAAYAATGDSEYDG
+1010 MATYAAAGDSEYGG

-1032 NLAWN
+1032 NLEWN
-1037 SSGLTEEGQMAYQ
+1037 SSGLTEEGQAAYQ

-1070 GQAQGDGT
+1070 GQAQGEGT

-1084 LSLWVPAGWADMA
+1084 LSLWVPEGWADMA
-1097 VVTARDSVWSGASV
+1097 VVTARDSVWSGESV

-1139 TQFQSAFGDA
+1139 AQFQSAFGDA
-1149 EWSEILGASSY
+1149 DWSEILGASSY

-1224 VGSASAD
+1224 VGPASAD

-1252 ATAHQYNFS
+1252 ATALLADYA
-1261 TEAHRVLDAVQDGS
+1261 TEAHRVLDAVKSGDTY
-1275 VCTVYL
+1275 TVYL
-1281 LVWYSAYERTATGWQ
+1281 MVWYSAYERTATGWQ
-1296 SGTDGQFPAA
+1296 SGTNGQFPAA
-1306 VTFTWQDGGWE
+1306 VTFTWQNGGWE

-1332 TIFPEEL
+1332 TIFPDEL

-1347 EAWAALQEE
+1347 AAWAALQEE
-1356 CRAKAEAYFAEHPVS
+1356 CRTKAEAYFAENPAT
-1371 AEPLQTGGTPTFTAG
+1371 AEPLQTGGTSAFSAA

-1401 MTYDERLAWVQAA
+1401 MTYDERLAWIQAA
-1414 ELDTNATFALISL
+1414 ELDANATFALISL

-1471 SMMSIALPESM
+1471 SMMSIAPPESM

>member
-1 MREILLTSSVLILAV
+1 MREILLTSSVLILAI
-16 LLLRL
+16 LILRR
-21 AFRDRISRRAQYA
+21 AFRDRISRRVQYA
-34 LWGLVLLR
+34 LWALVLVR
-42 LLVPVSLPGV
+42 LLVPVSLPGA

-67 AERLEQRM
+67 TERLEQREI
-75 VYAMPTEVYDYAD
+75 YRMPLDSSPMEAAPQVT
-88 PGQSGATEP
+88 
-97 SPAAGNFGVTDDSM
+97 SPA
-111 DLVDRTWHSNLAPD
+111 P
-125 GTVQSE
+125 Q
-131 YYSGGVIIEGDQS
+131 IEGGGSPSGEAATPSSGEEAFSYPVIRERVVTAAD
-144 THYFFMLPISELL
+144 LL
-157 TILWLAGVAGMA
+157 TVLWLIGIAAMA

-177 RFWRTLRRTR
+177 RFWQKLRRTR
-187 TPYAVEG
+187 APYAVEN
-194 CRYPVYLVAEGLP
+194 CKYPVYLVEAGLP
-207 SPCLFGLIRPAI
+207 SPCLFGPVRPAI
-219 YLTSAAVAS
+219 YLTPAAVET
-228 PERLGHVLA
+228 PERLRHVLA
-237 HETAHARHGD
+237 HETAHARHLD
-247 PLWSLLRCVCLAV
+247 PLWSLLRSVCLAV

-267 WAAAAVS
+267 WIAAAVS
-274 KTDGELACDESAI
+274 KADGELACDEAAI
-287 RALGEDQRI
+287 QALGEGERI
-296 PYGRT
+296 PYGKT
-301 LLSLIPVRKGP
+301 LLSLIPVRTGP
-312 GAPLL
+312 GSPLL
-317 SATTMTAGK
+317 SATTMTADK

-334 RIARGNQTR
+334 RIAQGQQTR

-349 ALALVAGVCAVTFT
+349 ALALAAGVCAVTFT
-363 GAKAEPDPVP
+363 GAAADVEISGGEVRP

-380 YFNEEFFNQD
+380 YFNEEFFNGD
-390 GTYSIRN
+390 AFNIHN
-397 QFLTSLYERPEDIDL
+397 QFLNSLYEKPEDIDL

-417 CGTGLSGSMSDEEL
+417 CGIPNSETYNGITTSSDEEL

-444 YKATTADMDGILEEY
+444 YKATTADMDGVLKEY
-459 MGLTVAET
+459 TGLTVAET
-467 SGVGLENFTYLPD
+467 NGVGLENFTYLPD

-487 HGDTNYFHSVQVT
+487 HGDTNYFINVQIA
-500 AGERVGNTIRLYY
+500 AGERAGSTIRLYY
-513 PDTSARY
+513 EDTFHV
-520 DSAWLCVTLEAQ
+520 DGWKCVTLEAQ

-551 TVYPEGDPV
+551 TVYPETEPV
-560 LTIPLTDLTPYEP
+560 LTIPLTDREPYEP

-647 SYNDAGGYAVSM
+647 SASDSNGYAVSV
-659 DTFSDLFG
+659 DFFKDLFG
-667 HDGLVLH
+667 HNGLVLH

-721 ELLSDGDGT
+721 ELLSDGDGI

-736 IFQRDGQLYEANLTD
+736 VFQRDGQLYEANLTD

-810 TYTDHVADNINVPEA
+810 TYTDHVADNIDVPEA

-838 DYWRTHTGAW
+838 DYWRSHTGAMA
-848 SYVDG
+848 YVDS
-853 QLQQAGI
+853 QWQQTGTQ
-860 PAEWDDWRITELVLT
+860 AEWDDWRITELVLT
-875 DTVPAYPELGMRVY
+875 DTVPAYPELGLRVY

-948 GRSSDSPM
+948 GRSSDNPM
-956 FAGCMA
+956 FAGLMA

-974 EVRPVDLYY
+974 EVRAEDLYY
-983 LFYNNQTVFLNR
+983 MFYNGQDVFLNL
-995 IGAFPVEEQNAALDA
+995 IGAFPVDEQNAALDA
-1010 MAAYAATGDSEYDG
+1010 MAEYAVSVANTDDG
-1024 SLLTDGLQ
+1024 GLLADGLQ
-1032 NLAWN
+1032 RLEEYDYD
-1037 SSGLTEEGQMAYQ
+1037 LTEEGEMAEL
-1050 RLQSAWTRAQA
+1050 RLRNAWTRAQA

-1070 GQAQGDGT
+1070 GQAQGKGT
-1078 VYTAGG
+1078 VYEASG

-1097 VVTARDSVWSGASV
+1097 VVTARDSVWSGESV

-1149 EWSEILGASSY
+1149 DWSEILGASSY

-1186 SMAQYELLRDQSQA
+1186 SMAQYELLRDQSQT
-1200 VLEDFLSRNGITPNP
+1200 VIEGFFFRNGITPNP

-1224 VGSASAD
+1224 VGPGASG
-1231 PSPAR
+1231 R
-1236 PTEADIQAAIL
+1236 PEVNEAAKAAVQAAMDGIL
-1247 NHRVN
+1247 APGAFSLTLSPTPGGSGGGSYILPLDMAAAISRMPENFLWYP
-1252 ATAHQYNFS
+1252 AEAGSPPAGLASLTLTAEDGSAALQCWEGSSLVRCTRSGVTQWFYAPPV
-1261 TEAHRVLDAVQDGS
+1261 TADAVFNG
-1275 VCTVYL
+1275 TVFAAL
-1281 LVWYSAYERTATGWQ
+1281 RQ
-1296 SGTDGQFPAA
+1296 SYDDVEWFALREGIIIPDRGQSHLEIAQAWADADTQPAL
-1306 VTFTWQDGGWE
+1306 E
-1317 VTDYQEPASYAADLR
+1317 VTDGSIFACTYVRTVADVDNWADMPETSYPEQSEGHERFWFSYTRIFVPENEAARSWQMAGNTVEYDGR
-1332 TIFPEEL
+1332 YGEAPEG
-1339 ADTVVNDD
+1339 
-1347 EAWAALQEE
+1347 
-1356 CRAKAEAYFAEHPVS
+1356 AY
-1371 AEPLQTGGTPTFTAG
+1371 
-1386 DENFSGQALTAAPDE
+1386 ENFQVGVLYLTDE
-1401 MTYDERLAWVQAA
+1401 GWRC
-1414 ELDTNATFALISL
+1414 
-1427 GQYTENSGAIAWLG
+1427 
-1441 QWVGTPH
+1441 
-1448 MDQFVLTLR
+1448 
-1457 FADGTDAVLPLPSD
+1457 DGT
-1471 SMMSIALPESM
+1471 
-1482 AFQDGQFLYT
+1482 
-1492 VTFPTTETAGGQL
+1492 
-1505 IHLAGTYHYTVDLA
+1505 GTG
-1519 AKTVSLTVTEP
+1519 P

>member
-67 AERLEQRM
+67 AERLEQR
-75 VYAMPTEVYDYAD
+75 EVYLLPQETVPVTILPTDLPEAVIPSTSYQPED
-88 PGQSGATEP
+88 GWPVVVDSGAGAIVPDAGGETATRYAWAP
-97 SPAAGNFGVTDDSM
+97 TAA
-111 DLVDRTWHSNLAPD
+111 
-125 GTVQSE
+125 
-131 YYSGGVIIEGDQS
+131 
-144 THYFFMLPISELL
+144 ELL

-177 RFWRTLRRTR
+177 RFWRKLRRTR
-187 TPYAVEG
+187 TPYAAEG

-219 YLTSAAVAS
+219 YLTPAAVAS

-274 KTDGELACDESAI
+274 KTDGELACDEAAI
-287 RALGEDQRI
+287 RALGEEQRI

-363 GAKAEPDPVP
+363 GAKAEEVRA

-397 QFLTSLYERPEDIDL
+397 QFLNSLYEQPEDIDL

-417 CGTGLSGSMSDEEL
+417 CGIPDSETYNGINTPSDEEL

-444 YKATTADMDGILEEY
+444 YKATTADMDGVLKEY
-459 MGLTVAET
+459 TGLTVAET
-467 SGVGLENFTYLPD
+467 NGVGLENFTYLPD

-487 HGDTNYFHSVQVT
+487 HGDTNYFINVQIA
-500 AGERVGNTIRLYY
+500 AGERAGSTIRLYY
-513 PDTSARY
+513 EDTFHV
-520 DSAWLCVTLEAQ
+520 DGWKCVTLEAQ

-616 AEIVDM
+616 AEIIDM
-622 EVGQGGRVDV
+622 EIGQGGRVDV

-647 SYNDAGGYAVSM
+647 SASDSNGYAVSV
-659 DTFSDLFG
+659 DFFKDLFG
-667 HDGLVLH
+667 HNGLVLH

-721 ELLSDGDGT
+721 ELLSDGDGI

-757 PEMTWWDYSS
+757 PEMAWWDYSS

-778 GMVQDPEGGTPYH
+778 GMVQDPEGGTLYH

-810 TYTDHVADNINVPEA
+810 TYTDHVADDIDVPEA

-838 DYWRTHTGAW
+838 DYWRSHTGAW

-948 GRSSDSPM
+948 GRSSDNPM
-956 FAGCMA
+956 FAGLMA

-983 LFYNNQTVFLNR
+983 MFYNGQDVFLNL
-995 IGAFPVEEQNAALDA
+995 IGAFPVDEQNAALDA
-1010 MAAYAATGDSEYDG
+1010 MAEYAVSVANTDDG
-1024 SLLTDGLQ
+1024 GLLADGLQ
-1032 NLAWN
+1032 RLEEYDYD
-1037 SSGLTEEGQMAYQ
+1037 LTEEGEMAEL
-1050 RLQSAWTRAQA
+1050 RLRNAWTRALA
-1061 EAERQALLA
+1061 EAERQSLLA
-1070 GQAQGDGT
+1070 GQAQGKGT
-1078 VYTAGG
+1078 VYEASG

-1097 VVTARDSVWSGASV
+1097 VVTARDSVWSGESV
-1111 PGFDVYER
+1111 PGFVVYER
-1119 LAHDA
+1119 LAHEA
-1124 DPYTGRVWDVRALTR
+1124 DPNTGLVWNVRALTR
-1139 TQFQSAFGDA
+1139 TQFLSTYGNAD
-1149 EWSEILGASSY
+1149 WSEILGASSY
-1160 VIGSDDTYIYLL
+1160 VIGSDDAYIYLL

-1231 PSPAR
+1231 PSPTQ

-1281 LVWYSAYERTATGWQ
+1281 LVWYSAYERTGTGWQ
-1296 SGTDGQFPAA
+1296 SGTNGQFPAA
-1306 VTFTWQDGGWE
+1306 VTFSWQNGGWE

-1339 ADTVVNDD
+1339 ADMVVNDD
-1347 EAWAALQEE
+1347 EAWAALRDE

-1371 AEPLQTGGTPTFTAG
+1371 ASLLQSSSAPSEEALHAAILHYQSSILPMDSDGCAEAHQVLQET
-1386 DENFSGQALTAAPDE
+1386 SGQDTHTFHLFVYCTSFLEEDGFPVQDWYSLFPASITFRYENGSWQPVGSWGFYGSDTFDRPDLFPDFPTE
-1401 MTYDERLAWVQAA
+1401 TLDLYVKDGVQTDLFKELHA
-1414 ELDTNATFALISL
+1414 ELRAECLQSAEAEFA
-1427 GQYTENSGAIAWLG
+1427 
-1441 QWVGTPH
+1441 
-1448 MDQFVLTLR
+1448 
-1457 FADGTDAVLPLPSD
+1457 
-1471 SMMSIALPESM
+1471 
-1482 AFQDGQFLYT
+1482 
-1492 VTFPTTETAGGQL
+1492 
-1505 IHLAGTYHYTVDLA
+1505 
-1519 AKTVSLTVTEP
+1519 

>member
-67 AERLEQRM
+67 AERLEQR
-75 VYAMPTEVYDYAD
+75 EVYLLPQETVPVTILPTDLPEAVIPSTSYQPED
-88 PGQSGATEP
+88 GWPVVVDSGAGAIVPDAGGETATRYAWAP
-97 SPAAGNFGVTDDSM
+97 TAA
-111 DLVDRTWHSNLAPD
+111 
-125 GTVQSE
+125 
-131 YYSGGVIIEGDQS
+131 
-144 THYFFMLPISELL
+144 ELL

-207 SPCLFGLIRPAI
+207 SPCLFGLLRPAI
-219 YLTSAAVAS
+219 YLTPAAVAS
-228 PERLGHVLA
+228 PDRLRHVLA
-237 HETAHARHGD
+237 HETAHARHLD

-274 KTDGELACDESAI
+274 KTDGELACDEAAI

-334 RIARGNQTR
+334 RIAQGSQTR

-349 ALALVAGVCAVTFT
+349 ALTLVAGVCAVTFT
-363 GAKAEPDPVP
+363 GAKAEEVRA

-380 YFNEEFFNQD
+380 YFNEEFFNND
-390 GTYSIRN
+390 TVDNVVGLNIHN

-412 FELFY
+412 QELFY
-417 CGTGLSGSMSDEEL
+417 CGTGLSGNMSDEEL
-431 RLVYGDTLPDCAR
+431 RQVGSFAPDGTQICPTDKLPV
-444 YKATTADMDGILEEY
+444 ADMNTVLLENT
-459 MGLTVAET
+459 GLTLDET
-467 SGVGLENFTYLPD
+467 KQIGLEFFQYLPE
-480 YDAYYWA
+480 YDAYYHS
-487 HGDTNYFHSVQVT
+487 HGDTNYFYGVNIIS
-500 AGERVGNTIRLYY
+500 GERVGNTIRLYY

-532 DDGSYWFVSNL
+532 DDGSYWFVSNQ
-543 PSEKPAIP
+543 PSEQPAIP

-616 AEIVDM
+616 AEIVDT
-622 EVGQGGRVDV
+622 EIGQGGRVDV

-838 DYWRTHTGAW
+838 DYWRSHTGAW

-948 GRSSDSPM
+948 GRSSDNPM
-956 FAGCMA
+956 FAGLMA

-983 LFYNNQTVFLNR
+983 MFYNGQDVFLNL
-995 IGAFPVEEQNAALDA
+995 IGAFPVDEQNAALDA
-1010 MAAYAATGDSEYDG
+1010 MAEYAVSVANTDDG
-1024 SLLTDGLQ
+1024 GLLADGLQ
-1032 NLAWN
+1032 RLEEYDYD
-1037 SSGLTEEGQMAYQ
+1037 LTEEGEMAEL
-1050 RLQSAWTRAQA
+1050 RLRNAWTRALA
-1061 EAERQALLA
+1061 EAERQSLLA
-1070 GQAQGDGT
+1070 GQAQGKGT
-1078 VYTAGG
+1078 VYEASG

-1097 VVTARDSVWSGASV
+1097 VVTARDSVWSGESV
-1111 PGFDVYER
+1111 PGFVVYER
-1119 LAHDA
+1119 LAHEA
-1124 DPYTGRVWDVRALTR
+1124 DPNTGLVWNVRALTR
-1139 TQFQSAFGDA
+1139 TQFLSTYGNAD
-1149 EWSEILGASSY
+1149 WSEILGASSY
-1160 VIGSDDTYIYLL
+1160 VIGSDDAYIYLL
-1172 STPTDVQFLVEDPT
+1172 STPTDVQFLVDNPT

-1224 VGSASAD
+1224 VGSGASGW
-1231 PSPAR
+1231 P
-1236 PTEADIQAAIL
+1236 EANETAKAAVQAAMDRIL
-1247 NHRVN
+1247 APGAFSLTLTPVLGGSGGGSYILPLDMA
-1252 ATAHQYNFS
+1252 ATISRIPENFLWYPA
-1261 TEAHRVLDAVQDGS
+1261 EAGTPPVGLASLTLTAEDGS
-1275 VCTVYL
+1275 
-1281 LVWYSAYERTATGWQ
+1281 
-1296 SGTDGQFPAA
+1296 
-1306 VTFTWQDGGWE
+1306 
-1317 VTDYQEPASYAADLR
+1317 
-1332 TIFPEEL
+1332 
-1339 ADTVVNDD
+1339 
-1347 EAWAALQEE
+1347 AALQCWEGSSLIRCTRSGMTQWLYAPPVMADAVFNGTVFAALRQPYDDVE
-1356 CRAKAEAYFAEHPVS
+1356 WLAQRGDIVIPDEGQSHLEIAQAWSDAATRPALELTPGSGYACTYVRTVADVSSWTDMPENSYPEQSEGHERFWFSYRRIFVPENAHSQNWQMAGNTVEYDGRYGEAPEGAY
-1371 AEPLQTGGTPTFTAG
+1371 
-1386 DENFSGQALTAAPDE
+1386 ENFQVGVLYLTDE
-1401 MTYDERLAWVQAA
+1401 GWRC
-1414 ELDTNATFALISL
+1414 
-1427 GQYTENSGAIAWLG
+1427 
-1441 QWVGTPH
+1441 
-1448 MDQFVLTLR
+1448 
-1457 FADGTDAVLPLPSD
+1457 DGT
-1471 SMMSIALPESM
+1471 
-1482 AFQDGQFLYT
+1482 
-1492 VTFPTTETAGGQL
+1492 
-1505 IHLAGTYHYTVDLA
+1505 GTG
-1519 AKTVSLTVTEP
+1519 P

>member
-207 SPCLFGLIRPAI
+207 SPCLFGLLRPAI
-219 YLTSAAVAS
+219 YLTPAAVAS
-228 PERLGHVLA
+228 PDRLRHVLA
-237 HETAHARHGD
+237 HETAHARHLD

-274 KTDGELACDESAI
+274 KTDGELACDEAAI

-334 RIARGNQTR
+334 RIAQGSQTR

-349 ALALVAGVCAVTFT
+349 ALTLVAGVCAVTFT
-363 GAKAEPDPVP
+363 GAKAEEVRA

-380 YFNEEFFNQD
+380 YFNEEFFNND
-390 GTYSIRN
+390 TVDNVVGLNIHN

-412 FELFY
+412 QELFY
-417 CGTGLSGSMSDEEL
+417 CGTGLSGNMSDEEL
-431 RLVYGDTLPDCAR
+431 RQVGSFAPDGTQICPTDKLPV
-444 YKATTADMDGILEEY
+444 ADMNTVLLENT
-459 MGLTVAET
+459 GLTLDET
-467 SGVGLENFTYLPD
+467 KQIGLEFFQYLPE
-480 YDAYYWA
+480 YDAYYHS
-487 HGDTNYFHSVQVT
+487 HGDTNYFYGVNIIS
-500 AGERVGNTIRLYY
+500 GERVGNTIRLYY

-532 DDGSYWFVSNL
+532 DDGSYWFVSNQ
-543 PSEKPAIP
+543 PSEQPAIP

-622 EVGQGGRVDV
+622 EIGQGGRVDV

-948 GRSSDSPM
+948 GRTSDNPM

-983 LFYNNQTVFLNR
+983 LFYNNQGVFLNLM
-995 IGAFPVEEQNAALDA
+995 GAFPVEEQNTAFDALA
-1010 MAAYAATGDSEYDG
+1010 TYAAGVDEPG
-1024 SLLTDGLQ
+1024 VNLLEESLQRLEESDY
-1032 NLAWN
+1032 
-1037 SSGLTEEGQMAYQ
+1037 GLTEEGEMAEL
-1050 RLQSAWTRAQA
+1050 RLRNAWTRAQA
-1061 EAERQALLA
+1061 EAERQSLLSS
-1070 GQAQGDGT
+1070 QTQGEGMS
-1078 VYTAGG
+1078 YTGGG
-1084 LSLWVPAGWADMA
+1084 LSLWVPEGWADMA
-1097 VVTARDSVWSGASV
+1097 VVTARNSVWSGESV

-1119 LAHDA
+1119 LAHTSNPD
-1124 DPYTGRVWDVRALTR
+1124 TGLVWNVRALTR
-1139 TQFQSAFGDA
+1139 AQFQAAFGDA
-1149 EWSEILGASSY
+1149 DWSEILGASSY

-1224 VGSASAD
+1224 VGSASRES
-1231 PSPAR
+1231 SPAR
-1236 PTEADIQAAIL
+1236 PTEADIQATIL

-1252 ATAHQYNFS
+1252 ATALLADYA
-1261 TEAHRVLDAVQDGS
+1261 TEAHRVLDVVQDGDT
-1275 VCTVYL
+1275 CTVYL
-1281 LVWYSAYERTATGWQ
+1281 MVWYSAYERTATGWQ
-1296 SGTDGQFPAA
+1296 SGTNGQFPAA
-1306 VTFTWQDGGWE
+1306 VTFTWQNGGWE

-1356 CRAKAEAYFAEHPVS
+1356 CRAKAEAYFAEHPASASLLQSSSAPSEEALHAAILHYQSSILPMDSDGRAEAHQVLQETSGQDTHTFHLFVYCTSFLEEGGFPVQDWYSLFPATITFRYENGSWQPAGSWGFYGSDTFDRPDLFPDFPTETLELYVKDGVQTDLFKELHAELRAECLQS
-1371 AEPLQTGGTPTFTAG
+1371 AE
-1386 DENFSGQALTAAPDE
+1386 
-1401 MTYDERLAWVQAA
+1401 A
-1414 ELDTNATFALISL
+1414 EFA
-1427 GQYTENSGAIAWLG
+1427 
-1441 QWVGTPH
+1441 
-1448 MDQFVLTLR
+1448 
-1457 FADGTDAVLPLPSD
+1457 
-1471 SMMSIALPESM
+1471 
-1482 AFQDGQFLYT
+1482 
-1492 VTFPTTETAGGQL
+1492 
-1505 IHLAGTYHYTVDLA
+1505 
-1519 AKTVSLTVTEP
+1519 

>member
-42 LLVPVSLPGV
+42 LLVPVSLPGA

-67 AERLEQRM
+67 AERLEQR
-75 VYAMPTEVYDYAD
+75 EVYLLPQETVPVTILPTDLPEAVIPSTSYQPED
-88 PGQSGATEP
+88 GWPVVVDSGAGAIVPDAGGETATRYAWAP
-97 SPAAGNFGVTDDSM
+97 TAA
-111 DLVDRTWHSNLAPD
+111 
-125 GTVQSE
+125 
-131 YYSGGVIIEGDQS
+131 
-144 THYFFMLPISELL
+144 ELL

-219 YLTSAAVAS
+219 YLTPAAVAS

-237 HETAHARHGD
+237 HETAHARHWD
-247 PLWSLLRCVCLAV
+247 PLWSLLRSVCLTV

-274 KTDGELACDESAI
+274 KTDGELACDEAAI

-317 SATTMTAGK
+317 SATTMTTGK
-326 RQLKDRIT
+326 RQLTERIT
-334 RIARGNQTR
+334 RIAKGSQTR

-363 GAKAEPDPVP
+363 GAKAESDPVP

-380 YFNEEFFNQD
+380 YFNEEFFNND
-390 GTYSIRN
+390 TVDNVVGLNIHN

-417 CGTGLSGSMSDEEL
+417 CGTGLPNSMSDEEL
-431 RLVYGDTLPDCAR
+431 QQVGSFAPDGAQICPTDKLPV
-444 YKATTADMDGILEEY
+444 ADMDAVLLENT
-459 MGLTVAET
+459 GLTLDET
-467 SGVGLENFTYLPD
+467 EQTGLEFFQYLPE
-480 YDAYYWA
+480 YDAYYHS
-487 HGDTNYFHSVQVT
+487 HGDTNYFYGVNITS
-500 AGERVGNTIRLYY
+500 GERVGNTIRLYY

-532 DDGSYWFVSNL
+532 DDGSYWFVSNQ
-543 PSEKPAIP
+543 PSEQPAIP

-622 EVGQGGRVDV
+622 EIGQGGRVDV

-647 SYNDAGGYAVSM
+647 SASDSNGYAVSV
-659 DTFSDLFG
+659 DFFKDLFG
-667 HDGLVLH
+667 HNGLVLH

-694 SNRDPVLLARVH
+694 SSGNPVLLARVH
-706 GTEPAILDLDGDGTN
+706 GLVPEILDLDGDGTN
-721 ELLSDGDGT
+721 ELLSDDGGL
-730 SGGAQL
+730 GGAQL
-736 IFQRDGQLYEANLTD
+736 VFQRDGQLYEANLTD

-757 PEMTWWDYSS
+757 PEMAWWDYSS
-767 IDTSRRCLTIV
+767 IDTSRRCLIIV
-778 GMVQDPEGGTPYH
+778 GMVQDPEGGTLYH

-810 TYTDHVADNINVPEA
+810 TYTDHVADNIDVPEA

-833 VLSAL
+833 VLSDL
-838 DYWRTHTGAW
+838 EYWRTHTGAW

-1139 TQFQSAFGDA
+1139 AQFRSAFGDA
-1149 EWSEILGASSY
+1149 DWSEILGASSY

-1186 SMAQYELLRDQSQA
+1186 SMAQYALLRDQSQA

-1224 VGSASAD
+1224 VGSGASGW
-1231 PSPAR
+1231 P
-1236 PTEADIQAAIL
+1236 EANETAKAAVQAAMDRIL
-1247 NHRVN
+1247 APGAFSLTLTPVLGGSGGGSYILPLDMA
-1252 ATAHQYNFS
+1252 ATISRIPENFLWYPA
-1261 TEAHRVLDAVQDGS
+1261 EAGTPPVGLASLTLTAEDGS
-1275 VCTVYL
+1275 
-1281 LVWYSAYERTATGWQ
+1281 
-1296 SGTDGQFPAA
+1296 
-1306 VTFTWQDGGWE
+1306 
-1317 VTDYQEPASYAADLR
+1317 
-1332 TIFPEEL
+1332 
-1339 ADTVVNDD
+1339 
-1347 EAWAALQEE
+1347 AALQCWEGSSLIRCTRSGMTQWLYAPPVMADAVFNGTVFAALRQPYDDVE
-1356 CRAKAEAYFAEHPVS
+1356 WLAQRGDIVIPDEGQSHLEIAQAWSDAATRPALELTPGSGYACTYVRTVADVSSWTDMPENSYPEQSEGHERFWFSYRRIFVPENAHSQNWQMAGNTVEYDGRYGEAPEGAY
-1371 AEPLQTGGTPTFTAG
+1371 
-1386 DENFSGQALTAAPDE
+1386 ENFQVGVLYLTDE
-1401 MTYDERLAWVQAA
+1401 GWRC
-1414 ELDTNATFALISL
+1414 
-1427 GQYTENSGAIAWLG
+1427 
-1441 QWVGTPH
+1441 
-1448 MDQFVLTLR
+1448 
-1457 FADGTDAVLPLPSD
+1457 DGT
-1471 SMMSIALPESM
+1471 
-1482 AFQDGQFLYT
+1482 
-1492 VTFPTTETAGGQL
+1492 
-1505 IHLAGTYHYTVDLA
+1505 GTG
-1519 AKTVSLTVTEP
+1519 P

>member
-111 DLVDRTWHSNLAPD
+111 DFVDRTWHSNLAPD
-125 GTVQSE
+125 GTMQSE
-131 YYSGGVIIEGDQS
+131 YYSGGVIIEGNQS

-177 RFWRTLRRTR
+177 RFWRKLRRTR

-207 SPCLFGLIRPAI
+207 SPCLFGLVRPAI
-219 YLTSAAVAS
+219 YLTPAAAS

-237 HETAHARHGD
+237 HETAHVRHGD

-363 GAKAEPDPVP
+363 GAKAEEVRA

-397 QFLTSLYERPEDIDL
+397 QFLNSLYEQPEDIDL

-417 CGTGLSGSMSDEEL
+417 CGIPDSETYNGINTPSDEEL

-444 YKATTADMDGILEEY
+444 YKATTADMDGVLKEY
-459 MGLTVAET
+459 TGLTVAET
-467 SGVGLENFTYLPD
+467 NGVGLENFTYLPD

-487 HGDTNYFHSVQVT
+487 HGDTNYFINVQIA
-500 AGERVGNTIRLYY
+500 AGERAGSTIRLYY
-513 PDTSARY
+513 EDTFHV
-520 DSAWLCVTLEAQ
+520 DGWKCVTLEAQ

-622 EVGQGGRVDV
+622 EIGQGGRVDV

-647 SYNDAGGYAVSM
+647 SASDSNGYAVSV
-659 DTFSDLFG
+659 DFFKDLFG
-667 HDGLVLH
+667 HNGLVLH

-694 SNRDPVLLARVH
+694 SNRNPVLLARVH
-706 GTEPAILDLDGDGTN
+706 GTEPAILDLDGDGAN
-721 ELLSDGDGT
+721 ELLSDDDGI

-736 IFQRDGQLYEANLTD
+736 VFQRDGQLYEANLTD

-757 PEMTWWDYSS
+757 PEMAWWDYSS

-778 GMVQDPEGGTPYH
+778 GMVQYADGWTLYH

-810 TYTDHVADNINVPEA
+810 TYTDHVADNIDVPEA

-833 VLSAL
+833 VLSDL
-838 DYWRTHTGAW
+838 EYWRTHTGAMA
-848 SYVDG
+848 YVDS
-853 QLQQAGI
+853 QWQQTGTQ
-860 PAEWDDWRITELVLT
+860 AEWDDWRITELVLT
-875 DTVPAYPELGMRVY
+875 DTVPAYPELGLRVY

-924 PVLVFHTMA
+924 PVLVFHTIA

-948 GRSSDSPM
+948 GRSSDNPM
-956 FAGCMA
+956 FAGLMA

-974 EVRPVDLYY
+974 EVRAEDLYY
-983 LFYNNQTVFLNR
+983 MFYNGQDVFLNL
-995 IGAFPVEEQNAALDA
+995 IGAFPVDEQNAALDA
-1010 MAAYAATGDSEYDG
+1010 MAEYAVSVANTDDGGLLADGLQRLEEYDG
-1024 SLLTDGLQ
+1024 LYE
-1032 NLAWN
+1032 
-1037 SSGLTEEGQMAYQ
+1037 LTEDGEAAHQ

-1070 GQAQGDGT
+1070 GQAQGDSM

-1097 VVTARDSVWSGASV
+1097 VVTARDSVWSGESV

-1119 LAHDA
+1119 LAHEA
-1124 DPYTGRVWDVRALTR
+1124 DPNTGLVWNVRALTR

-1149 EWSEILGASSY
+1149 DWSEILGASSY

-1186 SMAQYELLRDQSQA
+1186 SMAQYALLRDQSQL

-1224 VGSASAD
+1224 VGSGASGW
-1231 PSPAR
+1231 P
-1236 PTEADIQAAIL
+1236 EANETAKAAVQAAMDRIL
-1247 NHRVN
+1247 APGAFSLTLTPVLGGSGGGSYILPLDMA
-1252 ATAHQYNFS
+1252 ATISRIPENFLWYPA
-1261 TEAHRVLDAVQDGS
+1261 EAGTPPVGLASLTLTAEDGS
-1275 VCTVYL
+1275 
-1281 LVWYSAYERTATGWQ
+1281 
-1296 SGTDGQFPAA
+1296 
-1306 VTFTWQDGGWE
+1306 
-1317 VTDYQEPASYAADLR
+1317 
-1332 TIFPEEL
+1332 
-1339 ADTVVNDD
+1339 
-1347 EAWAALQEE
+1347 AALQCWEGSSLIRCTRSGMTQWLYAPPVMADAVFNGTVFAALRQPYDDVE
-1356 CRAKAEAYFAEHPVS
+1356 WLAQRGDIVIPDEGQSHLEIAQAWSDAATRPALELTPGSGYACTYVRTVADVSSWTDMPENSYPEQSEGHERFWFSYRRIFVPENAHSQNWQMAGNTVEYDGRYGEAPEGAY
-1371 AEPLQTGGTPTFTAG
+1371 
-1386 DENFSGQALTAAPDE
+1386 ENFQVGVLYLTDE
-1401 MTYDERLAWVQAA
+1401 GWRC
-1414 ELDTNATFALISL
+1414 
-1427 GQYTENSGAIAWLG
+1427 
-1441 QWVGTPH
+1441 
-1448 MDQFVLTLR
+1448 
-1457 FADGTDAVLPLPSD
+1457 DGT
-1471 SMMSIALPESM
+1471 
-1482 AFQDGQFLYT
+1482 
-1492 VTFPTTETAGGQL
+1492 
-1505 IHLAGTYHYTVDLA
+1505 GTG
-1519 AKTVSLTVTEP
+1519 P